1 MSLSFGNEINCL
13 LINGLSNNLT
23 ILTQG
28 GIPVKLHKNLING
41 LN

>member
-1 MSLSFGNEINCL
+1 MSLSLGNYLNCL
-13 LINGLSNNLT
+13 YIIGLSNNLT
-23 ILTQG
+23 IVTQG